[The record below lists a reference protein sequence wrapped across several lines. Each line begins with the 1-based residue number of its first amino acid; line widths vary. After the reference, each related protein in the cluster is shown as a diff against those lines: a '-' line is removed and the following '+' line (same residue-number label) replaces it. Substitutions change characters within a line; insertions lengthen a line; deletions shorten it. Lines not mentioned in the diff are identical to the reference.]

1 MFDYTR
7 SVFTKT
13 LNDLK
18 KLAFLFAIGLQV
30 LQIGYLVYALI
41 IGSGVLAANIVLLAI
56 STAYLVFI
64 IYIHRNTVK
73 KEMKKLLKNIYR
85 WSKRAIKLFTLGVSI
100 YGLYVTA
107 SDPITVKSLLSI
119 VLLIFM
125 LLTWVFDVLLSLVIL
140 LIEQRK
146 NMFFD
151 AMKMDFEPV
160 FKAKN
165 FFDKV
170 RGREVEDELVST
182 KMRTKLDFLR
192 DEFRKERTQ
201 AKLTKKAER
210 KAERAAKKAEKK
222 GKGEILELPA
232 NTEDSESSIWKH

>member
-18 KLAFLFAIGLQV
+18 KLAFFFAIGLQI
-30 LQIGYLVYALI
+30 LQIGYLIYALI
-41 IGSGVLAANIVLLAI
+41 IGSGVLTANIILLAI

-64 IYIHRNTVK
+64 IYIHCNTIK

-100 YGLYVTA
+100 YGLYITA
-107 SDPITVKSLLSI
+107 SDTITVKSLLSI

-125 LLTWVFDVLLSLVIL
+125 LLAWVFDVLLSLVIL

-170 RGREVEDELVST
+170 RGREVEEELVST
-182 KMRTKLDFLR
+182 KMRSKLDLLR
-192 DEFRKERTQ
+192 DEFRKEKTQ

-222 GKGEILELPA
+222 AKTPLLEPPA
-232 NTEDSESSIWKH
+232 NTEDSE

>member
-64 IYIHRNTVK
+64 IYIHCNTIK

-100 YGLYVTA
+100 YGLYITA
-107 SDPITVKSLLSI
+107 SDTITVKSLLSI

-125 LLTWVFDVLLSLVIL
+125 LLAWVFDVLLSLVIL

-170 RGREVEDELVST
+170 RGREVEEELVST
-182 KMRTKLDFLR
+182 KMRSKLDLLR

-210 KAERAAKKAEKK
+210 KAEKAAKKAEKK

-232 NTEDSESSIWKH
+232 NTEDSE

>member
-64 IYIHRNTVK
+64 IYIHCNTIK

-100 YGLYVTA
+100 YGLYITA
-107 SDPITVKSLLSI
+107 SDTITVKSLLSI

-125 LLTWVFDVLLSLVIL
+125 LLAWVFDVLLSLVIL

-182 KMRTKLDFLR
+182 KMRSKLDLLR

-210 KAERAAKKAEKK
+210 KAEKAAKKAEKK

-232 NTEDSESSIWKH
+232 NTEDSE